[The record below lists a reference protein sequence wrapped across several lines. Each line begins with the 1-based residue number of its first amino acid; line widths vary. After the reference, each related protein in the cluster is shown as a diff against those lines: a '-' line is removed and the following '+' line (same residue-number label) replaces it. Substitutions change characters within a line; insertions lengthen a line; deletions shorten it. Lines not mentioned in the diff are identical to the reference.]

1 MKTVFKSA
9 SKPEVGRGLRPRLLL
24 AALSLWASELARALS
39 PSNFL
44 VGAHLGAPSQ
54 GGPRSA
60 PGWVI
65 AALVALSAAAAASA
79 SSLWPAEATRGM
91 LADRRASRVGDI
103 LTVVVSEIAT
113 ASSNQSKSANR
124 DSSLEDAISQFV
136 FSPASSNLL
145 THNGALPASSA
156 TGKSTYSGGGQVN
169 NSQTLIAR
177 AAVLVT
183 DVLPNGNLVIAGARQ
198 VSFSGETQ
206 HVVLHG
212 LVRAD
217 DISATNTVL
226 SSNVADARVEF
237 LSEGN
242 LTDAQKRGWLSKVYE
257 KLRPF

>member
-1 MKTVFKSA
+1 MKTVSKSA
-9 SKPEVGRGLRPRLLL
+9 FNLEVGRGLRPRLLL
-24 AALSLWASELARALS
+24 ACFITLATA
-39 PSNFL
+39 
-44 VGAHLGAPSQ
+44 V
-54 GGPRSA
+54 
-60 PGWVI
+60 
-65 AALVALSAAAAASA
+65 AASA
-79 SSLWPAEATRGM
+79 TSLWPAEANRGM

-113 ASSNQSKSANR
+113 ASSNQTKSSNR

-136 FSPASSNLL
+136 FSPAASNLL
-145 THNGALPASSA
+145 THRGQLPASSA
-156 TGKSTYSGGGQVN
+156 AGSATYTGGGQVN

-217 DISATNTVL
+217 DITAANTVL

-242 LTDAQKRGWLSKVYE
+242 LTDAQKRGWLAKVYE